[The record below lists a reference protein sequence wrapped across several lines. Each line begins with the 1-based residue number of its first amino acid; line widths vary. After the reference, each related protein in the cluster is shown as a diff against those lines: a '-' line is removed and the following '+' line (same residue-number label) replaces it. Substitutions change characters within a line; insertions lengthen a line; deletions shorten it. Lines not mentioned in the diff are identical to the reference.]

1 MSQFSQRITG
11 SGDDGGGSSYPSN
24 RFGGRG
30 EQSSPQGE
38 INATAYIDDLQL
50 KANSNVANSRR
61 TVFSTPN
68 NKNTL
73 SITTGDDCFQFK
85 DTRLN
90 DDAARKFYVASALNG
105 LGVEAFEAFPNDVE
119 MQVECIKNMIKPVG
133 RSTTVKEFTGF
144 QDQQGF
150 SLQTDGVKSGMA
162 SDNFLPG
169 QLTELVV
176 PNPIQIYKGNY
187 VRKPGDEPDAIKL
200 ERRPYNPSR
209 LGVIMLTHLTNQLK
223 DTKKYVN
230 GMNKDYRSTSKWLNA
245 GQSFFDFITFSAI
258 MAYLLFRKMRPVMEK
273 KYPSGYPA
281 ATDPANTAEEET
293 IKLLRAFK
301 LIQNSTDPSKRFTS
315 EQYEFFSK
323 FRREFLSTVIT
334 DGTSKN
340 HLFGFQNGDNKGI
353 TKQGKLDDSVEGEI
367 ISLQLNCF
375 RRAISGFSDAYRSHM
390 EFIDGM
396 CVKGATKGSLFP
408 RI

>member
-1 MSQFSQRITG
+1 MSQFTQRVTG

-30 EQSSPQGE
+30 EQSAPQGE

-119 MQVECIKNMIKPVG
+119 MQIECIKNMIKPVG
-133 RSTTVKEFTGF
+133 RSTTVKEYTGL

-169 QLTELVV
+169 QLTELFV
-176 PNPIQIYKGNY
+176 PNPIQIFKGNY

-245 GQSFFDFITFSAI
+245 GQTFFDFIAFSAI
-258 MAYLLFRKMRPVMEK
+258 MADSMFAKMKPAITQKMPIGYAPVEHTV
-273 KYPSGYPA
+273 A
-281 ATDPANTAEEET
+281 
-293 IKLLRAFK
+293 LLRAFK
-301 LIQNSTDPSKRFTS
+301 LIQNSTDPTKRFTS

-340 HLFGFQNGDNKGI
+340 HLYGYENGDNKGI
-353 TKQGKLDDSVEGEI
+353 NKQGKLTDSVEGEI
-367 ISLQLNCF
+367 ISLQLNSF
-375 RRAISGFSDAYRSHM
+375 RRAMSGFSDAYRSHM

-396 CVKGATKGSLFP
+396 CVKGATKGSLYP

>member
-1 MSQFSQRITG
+1 MSQFSQRVTG

-30 EQSSPQGE
+30 EQSAPQGE

-119 MQVECIKNMIKPVG
+119 MQVECIKNMIKPTG
-133 RSTTVKEFTGF
+133 RSTTYKEYTGL

-150 SLQTDGVKSGMA
+150 SLQTDGVKSGTA
-162 SDNFLPG
+162 NDNFLPG

-176 PNPIQIYKGNY
+176 PNPIQIFKGNY

-245 GQSFFDFITFSAI
+245 GQTFFDFITFSAI
-258 MAYLLFRKMRPVMEK
+258 IAAGMFEKMGATIRTKMPK
-273 KYPSGYPA
+273 GYA
-281 ATDPANTAEEET
+281 STEQTVL
-293 IKLLRAFK
+293 LLRAFK

-340 HLFGFQNGDNKGI
+340 HLYGYNNGENKGI
-353 TKQGKLDDSVEGEI
+353 TKQGKLNDSEEGEI
-367 ISLQLNCF
+367 ISLQLNSF
-375 RRAISGFSDAYRSHM
+375 RRAMSGFSDAYRSHM

-396 CVKGATKGSLFP
+396 CVKGATKGSLYP

>member
-1 MSQFSQRITG
+1 MSQFTQRVTG

-30 EQSSPQGE
+30 EQSAPQGE

-119 MQVECIKNMIKPVG
+119 MQIECIKNMIKPVG
-133 RSTTVKEFTGF
+133 RSTTVKEYTGL

-169 QLTELVV
+169 QLTELFV
-176 PNPIQIYKGNY
+176 PNPIQIFKGNY

-245 GQSFFDFITFSAI
+245 GQTFFDFIAFSAI
-258 MAYLLFRKMRPVMEK
+258 MADSMFAKMKPAIDQKMPK
-273 KYPSGYPA
+273 GYTPI
-281 ATDPANTAEEET
+281 EET
-293 IKLLRAFK
+293 VALLRAFK
-301 LIQNSTDPSKRFTS
+301 LIQNSTDPTKRFTS

-340 HLFGFQNGDNKGI
+340 HLYGYENGDNKGI
-353 TKQGKLDDSVEGEI
+353 NKQGKLTDSVEGEI
-367 ISLQLNCF
+367 ISLQLNSF
-375 RRAISGFSDAYRSHM
+375 RRAMSGFSDAYRSHM

-396 CVKGATKGSLFP
+396 CVKGATKGSLYP

>member
-1 MSQFSQRITG
+1 MSQFTQRVTG

-30 EQSSPQGE
+30 EQSAPQGE

-119 MQVECIKNMIKPVG
+119 MQIECIKNMIKPVG
-133 RSTTVKEFTGF
+133 RSTTVKEYTGL

-169 QLTELVV
+169 QLTELFV
-176 PNPIQIYKGNY
+176 PNPIQIFKGNY

-245 GQSFFDFITFSAI
+245 GQTFFDFIAFSAI
-258 MAYLLFRKMRPVMEK
+258 MADSMFAKMKPAITQKMPK
-273 KYPSGYPA
+273 GYTPI
-281 ATDPANTAEEET
+281 EET
-293 IKLLRAFK
+293 VALLRAFK
-301 LIQNSTDPSKRFTS
+301 LIQNSTDPTKRFTS

-340 HLFGFQNGDNKGI
+340 HLYGYENGDNKGI
-353 TKQGKLDDSVEGEI
+353 NKQGKLTDSVEGEI
-367 ISLQLNCF
+367 ISLQLNSF
-375 RRAISGFSDAYRSHM
+375 RRAMSGFSDAYRSHM

-396 CVKGATKGSLFP
+396 CVKGATKGSLYP